1 MTLKEG
7 PGTELAK
14 LIPSW
19 VERFAKGCSCKDWVI
34 KMNRWGAD
42 GCEKMESAIVSHLVA
57 SAKQYIPSIRIMP
70 VSAQKVVAVR
80 LVRLAIKRARA
91 S

>member
-19 VERFAKGCSCKDWVI
+19 VERFAKGCSCK
-34 KMNRWGAD
+34 
-42 GCEKMESAIVSHLVA
+42 AIVSHLVA